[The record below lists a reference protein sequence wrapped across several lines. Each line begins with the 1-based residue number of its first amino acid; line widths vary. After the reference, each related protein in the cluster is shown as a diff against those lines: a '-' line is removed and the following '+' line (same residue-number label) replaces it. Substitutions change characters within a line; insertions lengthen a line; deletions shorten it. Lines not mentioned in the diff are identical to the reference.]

1 MILQEDNAKQG
12 KFGFPVDNTI
22 GGNPQPNGWMD
33 NWVDFY
39 RERRLRH
46 MLRLVNDSRLTDMG
60 ERVAKNMDKMFEGV
74 KVSSDLLLPLQAFVP
89 DLPHGMQDCVRPL
102 KRGLAGALHTSGCC
116 TGEALLVAWGPVV
129 WQPLSSGGWAV
140 GDIRPCLLLWFVP
153 CLAQW
158 RSAPSVHILY
168 TAMFILQLRESSS
181 APKIVCCTCHGQRKC
196 KSRFPGRLY
205 NMGL

>member
-1 MILQEDNAKQG
+1 M
-12 KFGFPVDNTI
+12 
-22 GGNPQPNGWMD
+22 
-33 NWVDFY
+33 
-39 RERRLRH
+39 H
-46 MLRLVNDSRLTDMG
+46 
-60 ERVAKNMDKMFEGV
+60 
-74 KVSSDLLLPLQAFVP
+74 
-89 DLPHGMQDCVRPL
+89 
-102 KRGLAGALHTSGCC
+102 C
-116 TGEALLVAWGPVV
+116 TLVAAVQVKPSLLHGDLWSGNLSVV
-129 WQPLSSGGWAV
+129 EGGQV